1 MKIAKPDVLVNLFG
15 REVEPTFHIS
25 LNFIRA
31 EGKKR
36 RGGGYDPVEI
46 SCSLLSSLSCIV

>member
-25 LNFIRA
+25 FKFYKGRREEE
-31 EGKKR
+31 EGV
-36 RGGGYDPVEI
+36 GGMI
-46 SCSLLSSLSCIV
+46 QLK